1 MGKHTINIRLVVNS
15 SVPNSEEP
23 ENLKKIPSNS
33 QNKNVQIETPL
44 VGTNRF
50 DKVKNTSLNNTS
62 KKLIK

>member
-15 SVPNSEEP
+15 SVTKSEEP
-23 ENLKKIPSNS
+23 ENLKKIPSNY

-44 VGTNRF
+44 VGSNRF
-50 DKVKNTSLNNTS
+50 DKVKNTSLNNPS

>member
-23 ENLKKIPSNS
+23 ENLKKIQSNS